1 MSCHFLLQ
9 GIFPTPGSNPGLLHC
24 RQIRYHLSHQGRPK
38 PTALDL
44 PRQSPIQV
52 LIRPD
57 PAELPRSD
65 EIRCVQGGIAIA
77 ELPGNPY
84 NSQGSNNSFH
94 NCLKEIIIWG
104 QVQNSCGR
112 WCFQWEYE
120 LHLILIMKIHIWEL
134 AYSLKF
140 ICIPEINTQK
150 AFQGIW
156 EHRANGEK
164 WRCARFTLPAKVKEG
179 HALPSWLS
187 SSLKTS
193 VLFPV

>member
-1 MSCHFLLQ
+1 MWGKEGVLFRDCGGRGCTVPSFNYDVHSVRRCVSEMVSVVWLLSHVRLRDPIDCSQTAGAGCHFLLQ

-94 NCLKEIIIWG
+94 NCLKEIII
-104 QVQNSCGR
+104 
-112 WCFQWEYE
+112 
-120 LHLILIMKIHIWEL
+120 
-134 AYSLKF
+134 
-140 ICIPEINTQK
+140 
-150 AFQGIW
+150 
-156 EHRANGEK
+156 
-164 WRCARFTLPAKVKEG
+164 
-179 HALPSWLS
+179 
-187 SSLKTS
+187 
-193 VLFPV
+193 